1 MTREEELELVRKVQ
15 NGDSSSFEQLVLEN
29 QTRVY
34 NLALRTVGNEDDAF
48 DMSQEA
54 FIKAY
59 NSIGSFR
66 GDSRFSVWLYR
77 LTVNV
82 CLDFLRSEGRKAHS
96 SLTYIDEEDEKEL
109 EISDERFSPEAIAE
123 KKELRE
129 AVNNGLMQLPANY
142 RAILLLRE
150 IDGLSYEEIGSALDL
165 EEGTVKSRIFRARK
179 KLCAILSDSG
189 NISKYAPSKKAK
201 GGVKHG

>member
-1 MTREEELELVRKVQ
+1 MTREEENILIAQVQ
-15 NGDSSSFEQLVLEN
+15 NGDSASFEKLVLEN
-29 QTRVY
+29 QTKVY
-34 NLALRTVGNEDDAF
+34 NLALRMVGSEQDAY

-59 NSIGSFR
+59 NSIALFR

-77 LTVNV
+77 LTTNV
-82 CLDFLRSEGRKAHS
+82 CLDFLRSEGRRAHG
-96 SLTYIDEEDEKEL
+96 SLTYISEEEDEKEL
-109 EISDERFSPEAIAE
+109 EIPDDRFSPETLME

-129 AVNNGLMQLPANY
+129 AVNKGLMSLPKDY

-150 IDGLSYEEIGSALDL
+150 IDGLSYEEIAEALSL

-179 KLCAILSDSG
+179 RLCAILTEGG
-189 NISKYAPSKKAK
+189 NFSQGLSSKKAK
-201 GGVKHG
+201 GV

>member
-189 NISKYAPSKKAK
+189 NISKYAPSKKTK

>member
-1 MTREEELELVRKVQ
+1 MTREEESELVLQ
-15 NGDSSSFEQLVLEN
+15 AQSSDSDSFEKLVLYN
-29 QTRVY
+29 QTKVY
-34 NLALRTVGNEDDAF
+34 NLALRMVGNPDDAF

-59 NSIGSFR
+59 NSLGSFR

-77 LTVNV
+77 LTTNV
-82 CLDFLRSEGRKAHS
+82 CLDFLRSEGRKSHN
-96 SLTYIDEEDEKEL
+96 SLTFMGDDEDSKEL
-109 EISDERFSPEAIAE
+109 EIPDDRFSPETLVE

-129 AVNNGLMQLPANY
+129 RLSHGLMRLPKDY

-150 IDGLSYEEIGSALDL
+150 IDGLSYDEIAAALSL

-179 KLCAILSDSG
+179 KLCSILSDDG
-189 NISKYAPSKKAK
+189 NFSTKVSSKKTK
-201 GGVKHG
+201 EV